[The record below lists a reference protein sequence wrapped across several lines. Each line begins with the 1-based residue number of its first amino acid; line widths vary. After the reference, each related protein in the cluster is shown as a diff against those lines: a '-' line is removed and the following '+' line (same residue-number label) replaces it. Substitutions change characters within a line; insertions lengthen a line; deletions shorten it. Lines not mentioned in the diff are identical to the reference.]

1 MDRIKAA
8 EYLGACALI
17 GVVMLSAALV
27 TAYAE
32 EKPIAVIYTEAYMDR
47 LNAQVTEVGIAP
59 GVDATTVDATTVGG
73 TVDAD
78 LVSNPYLTI
87 PISDAEFGELRWVLA
102 LEAQSEGL
110 TGEIAVCEVILNRVL
125 SERFPDTV
133 HGVLSQRGQFSTY
146 KMRGSRKAWATPGE
160 LEDDAISEVLR
171 NGPSVL
177 PSEKYVYFDS
187 LGGVNGRRKI
197 RIGGHTFGS
206 E

>member
-27 TAYAE
+27 AAYAQ

-59 GVDATTVDATTVGG
+59 GEDVP
-73 TVDAD
+73 DAD
-78 LVSNPYLTI
+78 VGNIGLPQGEVVDNAYMTI
-87 PISDAEFGELRWVLA
+87 PISDEEARELRWVLA
-102 LEAQSEGL
+102 LEAQGEGL
-110 TGEIAVCEVILNRVL
+110 RGEMAVCEAIFNRVL
-125 SERFPDTV
+125 SPRWPGTV
-133 HGVLSQRGQFSTY
+133 HGVLSQKRQFATY
-146 KMRGSRKAWATPGE
+146 RRIGSSRAWAKPGE
-160 LEDDAISEVLR
+160 LEDDVISEVLR